1 MVPDPAEASGP
12 FEAALLQRGV
22 PFVSAVEA
30 EGYELQLSLI
40 SDGVGL
46 GLVMPQVTS
55 LLCVTQTHQAA
66 QSEGLLSNAEC
77 LDIAFQTHRS
87 VSSDCSLRTR
97 CGQAA
102 VAYTLIK

>member
-66 QSEGLLSNAEC
+66 QSEGLLF
-77 LDIAFQTHRS
+77 IAFLQFFVVYLLHRS
-87 VSSDCSLRTR
+87 ARITPQTKR
-97 CGQAA
+97 G
-102 VAYTLIK
+102 